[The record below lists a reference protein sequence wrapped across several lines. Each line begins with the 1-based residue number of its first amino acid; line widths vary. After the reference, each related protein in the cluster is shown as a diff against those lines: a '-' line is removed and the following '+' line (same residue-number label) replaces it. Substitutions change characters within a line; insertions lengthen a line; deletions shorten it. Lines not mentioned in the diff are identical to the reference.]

1 MQHMMIM
8 LPVYSLSLQ
17 AIQELLAHL
26 RYLQSLPLEV
36 DLFLALEELGDGYH
50 RQVLKLVFKVKGFVV
65 LIFYYFSL
73 VLSDCHKMGGSEI
86 RSTIKP
92 NIYDSF
98 QLDRLPWSGEQLR
111 VSPSQQESLI

>member
-1 MQHMMIM
+1 M

-36 DLFLALEELGDGYH
+36 DLFLALEELGDGCH

-65 LIFYYFSL
+65 SNFILFFIGL
-73 VLSDCHKMGGSEI
+73 V
-86 RSTIKP
+86 
-92 NIYDSF
+92 
-98 QLDRLPWSGEQLR
+98 RLPQDGWQRNTEYN
-111 VSPSQQESLI
+111 